1 MLRSYP
7 VLLIPAALTLVG
19 FGLSSTPASAQTT
32 LPFEA
37 NYEVLN
43 RFRIITDP
51 NIQPFFARANPRWTS
66 TDAPYGLTQ
75 LTGTVLAELN
85 FNTNI
90 FSFTEDPAVGPLVL
104 GGEGPNRLYITDIA
118 TGVLDPETLIATTN
132 GVLGIVG
139 GEGLFEGATG
149 SLNFTEIGRIST
161 SEDEPFMAQ
170 SRITGSIQIPRTV
183 PEPRTDTTLLSIGE
197 IGAGLLLRRRSRS
210 LAEKDKGSSQISP
223 LAKV

>member
-43 RFRIITDP
+43 RYRIITDP
-51 NIQPFFARANPRWTS
+51 NIQPFFAQANPRWTS

-104 GGEGPNRLYITDIA
+104 GGEGPNRLYLTDIA
-118 TGVLDPETLIATTN
+118 TGFLDPETLIATTT
-132 GVLGIVG
+132 GVLPIVG

-149 SLNFTEIGRIST
+149 TLNFTEIGPIST
-161 SEDEPFMAQ
+161 SEDEPFFAQ
-170 SRITGSIQIPRTV
+170 SRITGSIQISETV
-183 PEPRTDTTLLSIGE
+183 PEPTTDMALLSICA
-197 IGAGLLLRRRSRS
+197 IGAGFRLRRHSRS
-210 LAEKDKGSSQISP
+210 LALKDKGSGQISSIT
-223 LAKV
+223 KT